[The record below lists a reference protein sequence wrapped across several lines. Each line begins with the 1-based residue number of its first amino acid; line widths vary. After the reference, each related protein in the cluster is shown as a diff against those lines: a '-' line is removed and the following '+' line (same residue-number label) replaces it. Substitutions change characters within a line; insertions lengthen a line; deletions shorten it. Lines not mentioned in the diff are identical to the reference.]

1 MTVMV
6 LYPNKFINMKNLLL
20 FFFLIFSLNT
30 YSQAHI
36 GVMGGYEKG
45 LEKPQVGIGL
55 NYMLSPKV
63 SIGGM
68 AMLSDF
74 KLSDLE
80 SSETMLML
88 NAKYHFGRISESSET
103 MLMLNAKYHF
113 GRISLV
119 GGIMDGGSST
129 DMGMNMSSMN
139 GSDEKDAMTYF
150 GVEYKPFKNR
160 KLKIYY
166 NHSEMMKSFGIMIP
180 IFNLGKKMH
189 MNH

>member
-1 MTVMV
+1 
-6 LYPNKFINMKNLLL
+6 
-20 FFFLIFSLNT
+20 
-30 YSQAHI
+30 
-36 GVMGGYEKG
+36 
-45 LEKPQVGIGL
+45 
-55 NYMLSPKV
+55 
-63 SIGGM
+63 
-68 AMLSDF
+68 
-74 KLSDLE
+74 
-80 SSETMLML
+80 
-88 NAKYHFGRISESSET
+88 
-103 MLMLNAKYHF
+103 
-113 GRISLV
+113 
-119 GGIMDGGSST
+119 MDGGNST

>member
-88 NAKYHFGRISESSET
+88 NAKYHFGRIS
-103 MLMLNAKYHF
+103 
-113 GRISLV
+113 LV